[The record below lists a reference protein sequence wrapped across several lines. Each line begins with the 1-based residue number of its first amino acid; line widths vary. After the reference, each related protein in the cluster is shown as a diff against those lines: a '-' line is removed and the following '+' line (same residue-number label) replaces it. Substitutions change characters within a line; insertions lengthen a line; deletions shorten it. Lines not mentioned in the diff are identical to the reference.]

1 MLDRNIYTDFTDP
14 FAYDGK
20 FYQQAK
26 LVIAGR
32 DREFE
37 FPPFV
42 WDDVMNF
49 AKDEIDPGYNISE
62 IRWNLGDQMNR
73 VRPFSR
79 VPEGAVNFTTADRPT
94 LWLQLNDVPPQII
107 SGQRKVD
114 LRVVM
119 ESWNVYEIQEGR
131 GRMLFAN

>member
-1 MLDRNIYTDFTDP
+1 
-14 FAYDGK
+14 
-20 FYQQAK
+20 
-26 LVIAGR
+26 
-32 DREFE
+32 
-37 FPPFV
+37 
-42 WDDVMNF
+42 
-49 AKDEIDPGYNISE
+49 
-62 IRWNLGDQMNR
+62 
-73 VRPFSR
+73 